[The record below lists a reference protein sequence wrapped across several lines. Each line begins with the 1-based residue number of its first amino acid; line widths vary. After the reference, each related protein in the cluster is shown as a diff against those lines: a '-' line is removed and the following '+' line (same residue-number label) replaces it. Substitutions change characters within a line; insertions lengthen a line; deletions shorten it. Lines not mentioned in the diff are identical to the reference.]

1 MSDRTL
7 AWALRGTFAL
17 PFVVAL
23 VALATTDWSPVLD
36 LAMTEFRVRDVFGA
50 HSPLIGLP
58 GRIGTFPDQGSHPGP
73 LSFYLVAPVYWL
85 FGSSAYGLLA
95 GAAVINLAAAWTALW
110 VAARLGGRRLLL
122 GVAATLMVAMA
133 WVGASVLTQPWNPYL
148 PLVSFVVV
156 LLCTWGVLG
165 GDRVLL
171 VPLVACSTLCAQT
184 HVPYLAL
191 CIVLCG
197 LAYASL
203 VVRWRWPSFD
213 AVTLTGSRRWVAGS
227 VGLGALLWLPVFV
240 DEVRRTPGNITMLRR
255 HFLSPPE
262 DPVGFVVGAKTV
274 LAHFDLTHLVTGV
287 AARSDDE
294 IANLDDL
301 AGGRWWLG
309 LVLLLAW
316 AVAAVW
322 SRRLADRRI
331 VRLHAVVAVTT
342 AVAFF
347 STGRI
352 FGKVW
357 YYLTLW
363 SWSVALLAFAATV
376 WTAIA
381 WYEQREGESRRAVP
395 VVRLSVAALALAAV
409 VFVYDAAT
417 VEPPE
422 ERLSRVLDAVVEPT
436 AQALRDGVGS
446 ADGSDG
452 TYAIHW
458 EDAYYFGS
466 QGYGLISELE
476 RRGFDARA
484 YDTYRVPVTPHRIAR
499 VDEVTADVVLVT
511 GINVAKW
518 RAMDGMVE
526 VAFFEP
532 RSAEELQEFDR
543 LRADS
548 IEQLAALGLDDV
560 VELVDSNL
568 FAARLDE
575 RVPADVER
583 MLNRM
588 LVLGQETAIF
598 IAPPGSF

>member
-1 MSDRTL
+1 
-7 AWALRGTFAL
+7 L

-262 DPVGFVVGAKTV
+262 EPVGFVVGLKTV
-274 LAHFDLTHLVTGV
+274 LAHFDLTHIVAGV
-287 AARSDDE
+287 VARSDDE
-294 IANLDDL
+294 IANLDNL
-301 AGGRWWLG
+301 AGGRWWVG
-309 LVLLLAW
+309 AVLLLLW
-316 AVAAVW
+316 VVAAVA
-322 SRRLADRRI
+322 SLRLADRRI
-331 VRLHAVVAVTT
+331 VRLHLVVAVTT
-342 AVAFF
+342 AIALF

-363 SWSVALLAFAATV
+363 SWSLALLALAATV

-381 WYEQREGESRRAVP
+381 WFEQSPRRPLP
-395 VVRLSVAALALAAV
+395 VLRAAMAV
-409 VFVYDAAT
+409 VVLATAVFVVDAAT

-422 ERLSRVLDAVVEPT
+422 ARLSRVLNAVVGPT
-436 AQALRDGVGS
+436 ADALRDGVGA
-446 ADGSDG
+446 ADGADG
-452 TYAIHW
+452 IYAVYW

-484 YDTYRVPVTPHRIAR
+484 YDTYRVPVTPQRIAQP
-499 VDEVTADVVLVT
+499 DQVTAEVVLAT
-511 GINVAKW
+511 GINVALW
-518 RAMDGMVE
+518 RDREGVEE

-532 RSAEELQEFDR
+532 RSAAEMEEFERLRSDTIDR
-543 LRADS
+543 LS
-548 IEQLAALGLDDV
+548 ALGLDDV
-560 VELVDSNL
+560 VALVDSNM
-568 FAARLDE
+568 FAARVDE

-588 LVLGQETAIF
+588 LTLGQETAIF